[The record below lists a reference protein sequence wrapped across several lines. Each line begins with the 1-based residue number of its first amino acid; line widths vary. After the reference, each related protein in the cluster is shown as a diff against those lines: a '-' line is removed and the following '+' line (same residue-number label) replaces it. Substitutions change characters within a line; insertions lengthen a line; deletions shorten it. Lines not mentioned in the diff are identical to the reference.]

1 MQGSPVDR
9 EPKLSKGCG
18 AQVPLLARSPHPLPV
33 VSWIRQPPRVSSS
46 GLVLFDFVQAVHKIR
61 SIPSK
66 CEVGLRDLS
75 RSRVASGSISSSWSH
90 GSPRSPGKARA
101 TPVFL
106 SACSRPHL
114 VPHLALLC
122 GFGPQLR
129 WDADCGPVGCSLY
142 MTYTYMITAFDV
154 NLATLHAEGAC
165 DVGPWPGRGCPL
177 TSAARSHLGFGLL
190 CGRRGPRATSA
201 RVSGR
206 FLQTVARASVAAGEV
221 CPGCALCRTLWH
233 CHSAEKT
240 AGAPT
245 EILKTRFRP
254 HRWKPLP

>member
-1 MQGSPVDR
+1 M
-9 EPKLSKGCG
+9 
-18 AQVPLLARSPHPLPV
+18 
-33 VSWIRQPPRVSSS
+33 
-46 GLVLFDFVQAVHKIR
+46 
-61 SIPSK
+61 
-66 CEVGLRDLS
+66 
-75 RSRVASGSISSSWSH
+75 ASGSISSSWSH

-106 SACSRPHL
+106 SACSRPHPCSTSSSF
-114 VPHLALLC
+114 VRFRTSAALGCRLWAC
-122 GFGPQLR
+122 GLQ
-129 WDADCGPVGCSLY
+129 SY

-165 DVGPWPGRGCPL
+165 DVGPWPGRGWPL

-233 CHSAEKT
+233 CH
-240 AGAPT
+240 AP
-245 EILKTRFRP
+245 RRP
-254 HRWKPLP
+254 PGHRPKS